1 MKFKA
6 SILILLGLFT
16 VQPVTAHDQSSS
28 IKNYCEKKWPGN
40 FKLTTHCLM
49 HQKKAQRS
57 ILSKAKFMDPNL
69 LSHCRDKWHPDL
81 ELVNY
86 CINQHFTQQ
95 MEVQAEILAKS
106 QLPTAISS
114 TIMAQCKDKWNRD
127 IEKVNFCLNQQ
138 LAAYNSTQ

>member
-16 VQPVTAHDQSSS
+16 VQPATADDKSSS
-28 IKNYCEKKWPGN
+28 IKKYCEKKWPGN

-49 HQKKAQRS
+49 HQKKAQHS
-57 ILSKAKFMDPNL
+57 ILSKARFMDPNL
-69 LSHCRDKWHPDL
+69 LSHCREKWDADL

-86 CINQHFTQQ
+86 CIDQHFAQQ
-95 MEVQAEILAKS
+95 MEQQAEILAKS
-106 QLPTAISS
+106 KLPTAISS
-114 TIMAQCKDKWNRD
+114 TIIAQCKDKWSKD

-138 LAAYNSTQ
+138 LTAYKSTQ